1 MQALTTREYQ
11 VARLVAA
18 GHSNQEIGD
27 RLRIS
32 VQTVKNHLRS
42 VFRKLA
48 LDNRVELALYIALR
62 RKSRMSRA
70 SKSRTRAVHSRI
82 RRLES

>member
-1 MQALTTREYQ
+1 MQALTAREYQ

-18 GHSNQEIGD
+18 GCSNQEIGH

-32 VQTVKNHLRS
+32 VQTVKNHLQS

-62 RKSRMSRA
+62 RKSRMSRN